1 MANFP
6 LNSMQ
11 QPPYPFDDSMVAQV
25 KGTWLKAMELVI
37 LSWKDTDVSC
47 VDNLVFNSLSI
58 DFFQQSTRAKR

>member
-1 MANFP
+1 MANLP

-11 QPPYPFDDSMVAQV
+11 QSPYLFDDSMVAQV
-25 KGTWLKAMELVI
+25 KGAWLKAMELVI

-58 DFFQQSTRAKR
+58 DFFQQSTRTKR